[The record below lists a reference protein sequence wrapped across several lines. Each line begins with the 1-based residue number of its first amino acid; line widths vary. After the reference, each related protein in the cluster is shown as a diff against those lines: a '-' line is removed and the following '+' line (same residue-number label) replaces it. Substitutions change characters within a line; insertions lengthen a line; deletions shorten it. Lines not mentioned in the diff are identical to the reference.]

1 MKKVLLTFAICLPF
15 LVLAQNRL
23 KITTPQAP
31 ASKMIGVKA
40 NGVSTEHNAPQ
51 KVKKGKTLSQR
62 TATYNP
68 IGTVIGTTTYDFQ
81 TSASVA
87 RRILKYSSGQIS
99 VVWNFSS
106 AAYPWTDLGSA
117 YVNFDGTMWA
127 SQPASRIETNRSGWP
142 AIVTNAAN
150 QEIIVSHDPALGQ
163 YKLKFNTNQGIGNTN
178 WTQNYPF
185 PLTSKHANWP
195 RATSVGDNIYIVDNE
210 TDTSYVVPTNGIKQ
224 PMYYSRSTDGGIT
237 FVDDHIFLPGYDSTR
252 YYHGQPDVYAIDSKD
267 NYVVVGLAGF
277 GNDVAFW
284 KSSDYGATF
293 TKTIASPFPL
303 SPYFDQMS
311 DVNNDG
317 IADTIDTNDNSCDV
331 LLDLNGNVHMW
342 YGYTRLFNPTGG
354 WNSTQFFPA
363 SNAIIYYNEQY
374 DSLQVMAGVVDCDF
388 DQILTFGD
396 LTINSVCG
404 DQGAGYFKSSLATMP
419 MGMVDNNGNIYCIY
433 SSIHEGAD
441 STFDGQ
447 NFRDIM
453 VSMSDDG
460 GLTWIPEQNL
470 TNDDQSTIRY
480 GSEEV
485 FASVNR
491 YSDDGYMHLTFM
503 SDPEPGTEVTNWDDP
518 GVNEIRYEK
527 YDLPSIITG
536 SFGPCGR
543 LGVGI
548 NDLNSIKNTAI
559 NAFPNPASGSVSF
572 NFDLN
577 TNSSAKITI
586 SNALG
591 QSVMTI
597 ANGTFAAGS
606 HTVNANLSTLEA
618 GVYFYT
624 FTTENSVITRKL
636 VVTN

>member
-1 MKKVLLTFAICLPF
+1 MKGVPAYHTSVDQDVPHNTTKGNS
-15 LVLAQNRL
+15 LA
-23 KITTPQAP
+23 
-31 ASKMIGVKA
+31 
-40 NGVSTEHNAPQ
+40 
-51 KVKKGKTLSQR
+51 QR

-68 IGTVIGTTTYDFQ
+68 IGTVIGTSTYDLQ
-81 TSASVA
+81 TNASVS
-87 RRILKYSSGQIS
+87 RRILKYSGGQIS
-99 VVWNFSS
+99 IVWTFSNGAS
-106 AAYPWTDLGSA
+106 PWSDRGSA
-117 YVNFDGTMWA
+117 YVNFDGTIWGP
-127 SQPASRIETNRSGWP
+127 QPTVRLETTRTGWP
-142 AIVTNAAN
+142 AIAINASN
-150 QEIIVSHDPALGQ
+150 QEIIASHDPATGQ
-163 YKLKFNTNQGIGNTN
+163 YNLKFNTNQGIGNTS
-178 WTQNYPF
+178 WTQTT
-185 PLTSKHANWP
+185 PLSSKGAIWP
-195 RATSVGDNIYIVDNE
+195 RSTSVGDNIYIINNHN
-210 TDTSYVVPTNGIKQ
+210 DTGYVEPLNGIKQ
-224 PMYYSRSTDGGIT
+224 PMYYSRSIDGGIT
-237 FVDDHIFLPGYDSTR
+237 FVDDHIILPGYDTSR
-252 YYHGQPDVYAIDSKD
+252 YFEGDPDIYAIDSKD
-267 NYVVVGLAGF
+267 NYVVIGLAGF
-277 GNDVAFW
+277 GRDVVYW
-284 KSSDYGATF
+284 KSSDHGATF
-293 TKTIASPFPL
+293 TKTVTFPFPL
-303 SPYFDQMS
+303 SPYIDQMS

-317 IADTIDTNDNSCDV
+317 IADTIDTNDGSCDV
-331 LLDLNGNVHMW
+331 LLDSSGNVHMW
-342 YGYTRLFNPTGG
+342 YGYSRLFNSVGG
-354 WNSTQFFPA
+354 SDSTLFFPA
-363 SNAIIYYNEQY
+363 TNAIIYYNEQY
-374 DSLQVMAGVVDCDF
+374 DSIQTMAGVVDCDF
-388 DQILTFGD
+388 DQVLTFGD
-396 LTINSVCG
+396 LTLNGNNTDGGARYRNSC
-404 DQGAGYFKSSLATMP
+404 LATMP

-441 STFDGQ
+441 SSANGQ

-460 GLTWIPEQNL
+460 GLTWIAEQNL

-491 YSDDGYMHLTFM
+491 YSDDGYMHVTFM
-503 SDPEPGTEVTNWDDP
+503 SDPQPGTEVTNGDDP
-518 GVNEIRYEK
+518 VVNEIRYER
-527 YDLPSIITG
+527 YDLSSIIAG

-559 NAFPNPASGSVSF
+559 NAYPNPSSGSVSF

-636 VVTN
+636 VVTK

>member
-1 MKKVLLTFAICLPF
+1 
-15 LVLAQNRL
+15 
-23 KITTPQAP
+23 
-31 ASKMIGVKA
+31 MIGVKA
-40 NGVSTEHNAPQ
+40 NGVSTEHNVPQ

-68 IGTVIGTTTYDFQ
+68 IGTVIGSTTYDLQ
-81 TSASVA
+81 TNASVA
-87 RRILKYSSGQIS
+87 RRILKYSGGQVS
-99 VVWNFSS
+99 VVWNFSDGNS
-106 AAYPWTDLGSA
+106 PWSDRGSA
-117 YVNFDGTMWA
+117 YVNFDGTVWGP
-127 SQPASRIETNRSGWP
+127 QPNSRIETNRAGWP
-142 AIVTNAAN
+142 TICSNTAN
-150 QEIIVSHDPALGQ
+150 QEIIASHDPAIGQ
-163 YKLKFNTNQGIGNTN
+163 YNLKFNTNQGIGNTS
-178 WTQNYPF
+178 WTQTS
-185 PLTSKHANWP
+185 PLSSKGAIWP
-195 RATSVGDNIYIVDNE
+195 RASSVGDNIYIINNHN
-210 TDTSYVVPTNGIKQ
+210 DTGYVEPLNGLNK
-224 PMYYSRSTDGGIT
+224 PMYFSRSTDGGIS
-237 FVDDHIFLPGYDSTR
+237 FVDDHISLPGYDPTR
-252 YYHGQPDVYAIDSKD
+252 YVRGESDIYAIDSKD
-267 NYVVVGLAGF
+267 NYVVVGLVGLT
-277 GNDVAFW
+277 NDVAYW
-284 KSSDYGATF
+284 KSNDYGVTF
-293 TKTIASPFPL
+293 TKVIASPFPIV
-303 SPYFDQMS
+303 PYFHQMT
-311 DVNNDG
+311 DINNDS
-317 IADTIDTNDNSCDV
+317 IADTIDTNDGSCDV
-331 LLDLNGNVHMW
+331 LLDSNGNVHMW

-374 DSLQVMAGVVDCDF
+374 VSLQVMAGVVDCDF

-491 YSDDGYMHLTFM
+491 YSDDGYMHVTFM

-548 NDLNSIKNTAI
+548 NDLNCVKNTAI
-559 NAFPNPASGSVSF
+559 NAYPNPSSGSVSF

-577 TNSSAKITI
+577 ANSSAKITI

-597 ANGTFAAGS
+597 VDGTFAAGS

-624 FTTENSVITRKL
+624 FTTENSVITQKL
-636 VVTN
+636 VVTK